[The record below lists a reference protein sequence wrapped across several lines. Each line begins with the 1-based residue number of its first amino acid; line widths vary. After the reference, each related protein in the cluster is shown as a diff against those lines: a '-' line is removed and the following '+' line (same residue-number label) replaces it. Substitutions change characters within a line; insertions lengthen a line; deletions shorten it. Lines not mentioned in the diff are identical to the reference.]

1 MPGMSKGEELF
12 TGVVPI
18 LVELD
23 GDVNGHKFSV
33 SGEGEGDAT
42 YGKLTLKLLCTTG
55 KLPVP
60 WPTLVTTL
68 GYGVQC
74 FARYPDHMK
83 QHDFFKSAMPEGYVQ
98 ERTIFFKDDGNYKTR
113 AEVKFEGDT
122 LVNRIEL
129 KGIDFKEDGNI
140 LGHKLEY
147 NYNSHN
153 VYITADKQKNG
164 IKANFKIRH
173 NIEDGGVQLADHYQQ
188 NTPIGDGPV
197 LLPDNHYLS
206 YQSALFKDPN
216 EKRDHMVLLEFL
228 TAAGITEGMNELY
241 KSAGSAA
248 GSGSA
253 MKFTVEREHLLKPLQ
268 QVSGPLGGRPTL
280 PILGNLLLQVADGT
294 LSLTG
299 TDLEMEM
306 VARVALVQPHEPGAT
321 TVPARK
327 FFDICRGLPEGAEIA
342 VQLEGERMLV
352 RSGRSRFSLSTL
364 PAADFPNL
372 DDWQSEVEFTLPQA
386 TMKRLI
392 EATQF
397 SMAHQ
402 DVRYYLNGMLF
413 ETEGEELRTVATDG
427 HRLAVCSMPIGQS
440 LPSHSVIVPR
450 KGVIELM
457 RMLDGGDNPLRVQI
471 GSNNIRAHVGDF
483 IFTSKLV
490 DGRFPD
496 YRRVLPKNPDKH
508 LEAGCDL
515 LKQAFARA
523 AILSNE
529 KFRGVRLYVSENQL
543 KITANNPEQEEAEE
557 ILDVTYSGAEMEIG
571 FNVSYVLDVLN
582 ALKCENVRMMLTDS
596 VSSVQIEDAASQ
608 SAAYVVMPMRL

>member
-1 MPGMSKGEELF
+1 
-12 TGVVPI
+12 
-18 LVELD
+18 
-23 GDVNGHKFSV
+23 
-33 SGEGEGDAT
+33 
-42 YGKLTLKLLCTTG
+42 
-55 KLPVP
+55 
-60 WPTLVTTL
+60 
-68 GYGVQC
+68 
-74 FARYPDHMK
+74 
-83 QHDFFKSAMPEGYVQ
+83 
-98 ERTIFFKDDGNYKTR
+98 
-113 AEVKFEGDT
+113 
-122 LVNRIEL
+122 
-129 KGIDFKEDGNI
+129 
-140 LGHKLEY
+140 
-147 NYNSHN
+147 
-153 VYITADKQKNG
+153 
-164 IKANFKIRH
+164 
-173 NIEDGGVQLADHYQQ
+173 
-188 NTPIGDGPV
+188 
-197 LLPDNHYLS
+197 
-206 YQSALFKDPN
+206 
-216 EKRDHMVLLEFL
+216 
-228 TAAGITEGMNELY
+228 
-241 KSAGSAA
+241 
-248 GSGSA
+248 

-306 VARVALVQPHEPGAT
+306 VARVALVQPHEPGRRPFRRANSLISA
-321 TVPARK
+321 VVCLKARK
-327 FFDICRGLPEGAEIA
+327 LPCSWKVSGCWCAPGVA
-342 VQLEGERMLV
+342 VFAV
-352 RSGRSRFSLSTL
+352 YPASGR
-364 PAADFPNL
+364 FPNL

-427 HRLAVCSMPIGQS
+427 HRLAVCSMSIGQS

-523 AILSNE
+523 AIL
-529 KFRGVRLYVSENQL
+529 
-543 KITANNPEQEEAEE
+543 
-557 ILDVTYSGAEMEIG
+557 
-571 FNVSYVLDVLN
+571 
-582 ALKCENVRMMLTDS
+582 
-596 VSSVQIEDAASQ
+596 
-608 SAAYVVMPMRL
+608 